1 MVLWSL
7 SVKRAWFVTK
17 EAQRQYPKLTS
28 MAGASM
34 IDKAS
39 GRHVRV
45 RIAGRVVTVEPALP
59 DAVAEGTL
67 DAAMVPLKFRAGS
80 SRRVS
85 ISSEAPIDI
94 FNPLVSIEVASE
106 CMLGSDSHAP
116 DRTGQRPPSVD
127 EIRDTTAALFR
138 KCTVV
143 AGTVPTMFVPLA
155 CITFETL
162 LDSTA
167 DPTALSAL
175 GAQYLRMLKLCIT
188 NSPAAQCAY
197 DSKCYGLSTAQLRAD
212 LLEASRSMLT

>member
-28 MAGASM
+28 MAGAS
-34 IDKAS
+34 ILDKAS
-39 GRHVRV
+39 GKHVRV

-59 DAVAEGTL
+59 DAVVEGTL
-67 DAAMVPLKFRAGS
+67 DAAMVPAKFRAGS
-80 SRRVS
+80 ARRVS

-94 FNPLVSIEVASE
+94 FNPLVSIDVASE

-116 DRTGQRPPSVD
+116 DQTDVD

-143 AGTVPTMFVPLA
+143 AGTVPAMFVPLA

-175 GAQYLRMLKLCIT
+175 GAQYLRMLKMCIA

-197 DSKCYGLSTAQLRAD
+197 DSRCYGLSTAQLRAD
-212 LLEASRSMLT
+212 ILQATRSLLT

>member
-1 MVLWSL
+1 
-7 SVKRAWFVTK
+7 
-17 EAQRQYPKLTS
+17 
-28 MAGASM
+28 MAGAS
-34 IDKAS
+34 ILDKAS
-39 GRHVRV
+39 GKHVRV

-59 DAVAEGTL
+59 DTVVEGTL
-67 DAAMVPLKFRAGS
+67 DAAMVPAKFRAGS
-80 SRRVS
+80 ARRVS

-94 FNPLVSIEVASE
+94 FNPLVSIDVASE

-116 DRTGQRPPSVD
+116 DQASVD

-212 LLEASRSMLT
+212 LLQATRSLLT

>member
-1 MVLWSL
+1 MWSL
-7 SVKRAWFVTK
+7 SVKRAWFLTK
-17 EAQRQYPKLTS
+17 DAQRQYPKLTS
-28 MAGASM
+28 MAGASI
-34 IDKAS
+34 IDKSS
-39 GRHVRV
+39 GMHVRV
-45 RIAGRVVTVEPALP
+45 RMAGRVVTVEPAQP
-59 DAVAEGTL
+59 DAIPDGTL
-67 DAAMVPLKFRAGS
+67 DAAMVPAKFRAGS
-80 SRRVS
+80 GRRVT

-94 FNPLVSIEVASE
+94 FNPLVPMDVPSE
-106 CMLGSDSHAP
+106 CVLGSDYSHAP
-116 DRTGQRPPSVD
+116 DQTGPSVD

-167 DPTALSAL
+167 DPAALSAL
-175 GAQYLRMLKLCIT
+175 GSQYLRMLKLCIT

-212 LLEASRSMLT
+212 LLQATRSLLT